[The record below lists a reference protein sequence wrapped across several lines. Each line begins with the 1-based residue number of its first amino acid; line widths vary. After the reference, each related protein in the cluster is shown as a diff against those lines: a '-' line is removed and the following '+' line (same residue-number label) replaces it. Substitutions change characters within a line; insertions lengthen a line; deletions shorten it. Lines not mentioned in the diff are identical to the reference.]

1 MYTLLSRAGHVLQRM
16 LGLMT
21 ESFGN
26 RLPAIKSLVH
36 QNSTTYILVLQ
47 SLELLASSRLFSN
60 SSRVELPRSLDSRR
74 EEYDRHNEKRR
85 ARYAED
91 ATFRK
96 EEFAREH
103 NRTNNFDYRRSQA
116 FKSWVIR
123 QLKKGQSASSIIWD
137 THVPLLRQDTPGRL
151 FCTGCGKHHAPN
163 YHVFWERKDQ
173 PGIFGCHAYYTRSWS
188 RVLPLNAE
196 ELGFGTEIMKNY
208 YQPGQDGALSKH
220 STIVDEAEENAT
232 VTDIKPA
239 SKT

>member
-21 ESFGN
+21 ASFGN

-151 FCTGCGKHHAPN
+151 N
-163 YHVFWERKDQ
+163 HVQFTVTSLPISQTPSICHRKM
-173 PGIFGCHAYYTRSWS
+173 ITNSFEINRSRCS
-188 RVLPLNAE
+188 FAVKAILSGMLKSLNLVPIILRVRRVLKLHH
-196 ELGFGTEIMKNY
+196 FT
-208 YQPGQDGALSKH
+208 
-220 STIVDEAEENAT
+220 TT
-232 VTDIKPA
+232 W
-239 SKT
+239 